1 MTLPRISPQRTTS
14 FGLVLLA
21 ALLPLS
27 AAAEVYLNG
36 VDITG
41 VRNQTFEN
49 ATVRIDAQGNVH
61 IDAPG
66 YAVAGAAPGGAA
78 SGSSTGQVEHKYYLV
93 TSQNAPG
100 ATQYD
105 IDVYINAK
113 WVRTLRNDE
122 DQIVADITRFLRPG
136 ENRILLVAR
145 KNIQGGRKSH
155 SAGHYFR
162 VIVGRGNEG
171 GNNVMIER
179 ALVDFKRTA
188 ADMDDVSKEFRIRV
202 D

>member
-1 MTLPRISPQRTTS
+1 MKRRAFPTLM
-14 FGLVLLA
+14 VLLLA
-21 ALLPLS
+21 GLLPAV
-27 AAAEVYLNG
+27 AAADVYLNG

-66 YAVAGAAPGGAA
+66 YAVAGASPA
-78 SGSSTGQVEHKYYLV
+78 SGAEPTPPRTGSIAHRYFLV

-113 WVRTLRNDE
+113 WVRTLRSDE
-122 DQIVADITRFLRPG
+122 DQIVADITRFLQPG

-145 KNIQGGRKSH
+145 KNITGGRKSH
-155 SAGHYFR
+155 SPGHYFR
-162 VIVGRGNEG
+162 VIVGQGNEG

>member
-1 MTLPRISPQRTTS
+1 MKRAPTLTTA
-14 FGLVLLA
+14 VLLLA
-21 ALLPLS
+21 SLLPL
-27 AAAEVYLNG
+27 AAGAEVYLNG
-36 VDITG
+36 VDISG

-66 YAVAGAAPGGAA
+66 YAVAGGSTAGASPA
-78 SGSSTGQVEHKYYLV
+78 TTSGSVEHRYYLI

-113 WVRTLRNDE
+113 WIRTLGSDE
-122 DQIVADITRFLRPG
+122 DQIVADITRFLRQG

-145 KNIQGGRKSH
+145 KNITGGRKSR
-155 SAGHYFR
+155 SPSHYFR
-162 VIVGRGNEG
+162 VIIGQGNEG

-188 ADMDDVSKEFRIRV
+188 ADMDDVSKEFKIRV
-202 D
+202 N